1 MIAIDKIEAMLAD
14 KDTTVYWIANRAG
27 LPYTTV
33 VRYRNGQSIMN
44 NMTVGT
50 AKKLGAIVN
59 EWQALHD

>member
-1 MIAIDKIEAMLAD
+1 MIAIDKIEAMLMD
-14 KDTTVYWIANRAG
+14 KDTTIYWIASRAD

-33 VRYRNGQSIMN
+33 VRYRSGESIID

-59 EWQALHD
+59 EWEALH

>member
-33 VRYRNGQSIMN
+33 VRYRNGGSMID
-44 NMTVGT
+44 NMTVAT

-59 EWQALHD
+59 EWEALHD

>member
-1 MIAIDKIEAMLAD
+1 MIAIDKIEAMLMD
-14 KDTTVYWIANRAG
+14 KDTTIYWIASRAD

-33 VRYRNGQSIMN
+33 VRYRSGQSIID

-59 EWQALHD
+59 EWQALH

>member
-1 MIAIDKIEAMLAD
+1 MIVIDKIEAMLMD
-14 KDTTVYWIANRAG
+14 KDTTVYWIASRAG

-33 VRYRNGQSIMN
+33 VRYRNEHSMVD

-59 EWQALHD
+59 EWEALHD